1 MSRSLLR
8 STGVVGASTMA
19 SRVVGFVRDVVIAQA
34 FGAGAGADAFFVAF
48 RIPNFLRRLFAE
60 GAFAQAFVPVLSE
73 YREQREIADVRDL
86 AAHVS
91 GALIGALT
99 LVTVVGVLAAPVL
112 IAVFAPGFLA
122 DPEKYA
128 LAVEMVRI
136 TFPYVFFI
144 SLVAFAGGILNTW
157 GRFAVPAVT
166 PVLLNLSLIG
176 AALWLAPVLEIPAV
190 ALAWGVLVA
199 GVVQLAFQFP
209 FLAALGML
217 VRPRLRRAH
226 EGVARV
232 IALILPA
239 LFGVSVSQINLL
251 VDTIIASFLVTG
263 SVSWLYFSDR
273 MVEFPLG
280 VFGIALATVILPHLS
295 RQHASAAPE
304 SFSDTLD
311 WALRLVVLLATPA
324 AVGLGLLAAPI
335 LTTLFQ
341 YGAFSAHDVEMA
353 ARSLLAFASG
363 LLAFIAVKV
372 LATGY
377 FSRQDTRTPVRVG
390 VVAMLSN
397 IGLNLALVVPFAH
410 AGLALATTLAAFIN
424 AGLLLR
430 GLVARGVYRP
440 RPGWG
445 GFIARVA
452 AGNLVM
458 AAILWVMRGEPAVWL
473 GAEAVVRAA
482 RLGALVAT
490 GMVLYAAVM
499 LALGIRPR
507 TLQAPVARGE

>member
-1 MSRSLLR
+1 
-8 STGVVGASTMA
+8 
-19 SRVVGFVRDVVIAQA
+19 
-34 FGAGAGADAFFVAF
+34 
-48 RIPNFLRRLFAE
+48 
-60 GAFAQAFVPVLSE
+60 
-73 YREQREIADVRDL
+73 
-86 AAHVS
+86 
-91 GALIGALT
+91 
-99 LVTVVGVLAAPVL
+99 
-112 IAVFAPGFLA
+112 
-122 DPEKYA
+122 
-128 LAVEMVRI
+128 
-136 TFPYVFFI
+136 
-144 SLVAFAGGILNTW
+144 
-157 GRFAVPAVT
+157 
-166 PVLLNLSLIG
+166 
-176 AALWLAPVLEIPAV
+176 
-190 ALAWGVLVA
+190 
-199 GVVQLAFQFP
+199 
-209 FLAALGML
+209 
-217 VRPRLRRAH
+217 
-226 EGVARV
+226 
-232 IALILPA
+232 
-239 LFGVSVSQINLL
+239 
-251 VDTIIASFLVTG
+251 
-263 SVSWLYFSDR
+263 
-273 MVEFPLG
+273 
-280 VFGIALATVILPHLS
+280 
-295 RQHASAAPE
+295 
-304 SFSDTLD
+304 FSDTLD